1 MLGIDPKWLSL
12 NKTNSEIMIKL
23 IEETNIQDL
32 IGNIY
37 KNLNLYIN
45 NEKAFFD
52 ELSNE
57 EIFDIEKIFWKFP
70 LIASSYFASKESFL
84 SFKDVFRP
92 KIRGQHGAGITYL
105 EPKIVSKYNK
115 YGSTDIDVFKNIS
128 QEIFS

>member
-1 MLGIDPKWLSL
+1 MRNIKKLLDNDEGIFVIEAPHFLHLVKSLEYDTIYHEHFSYLSI
-12 NKTNSEIMIKL
+12 KTVNFLLK
-23 IEETNIQDL
+23 
-32 IGNIY
+32 
-37 KNLNLYIN
+37 KFNL
-45 NEKAFFD
+45 
-52 ELSNE
+52 

-105 EPKIVSKYNK
+105 ESKIVSRYNK

-128 QEIFS
+128 QEP